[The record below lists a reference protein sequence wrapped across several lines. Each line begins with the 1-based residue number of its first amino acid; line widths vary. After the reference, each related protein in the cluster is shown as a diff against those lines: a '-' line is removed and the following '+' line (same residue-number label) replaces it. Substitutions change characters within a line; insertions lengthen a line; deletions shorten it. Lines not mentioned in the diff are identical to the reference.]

1 MEEPGEGSQGD
12 GFDQGWW
19 VFWGGEAGTSFSIK
33 ISYFLTQK
41 DGNMKFRWVCMVID
55 YSMDEKTKFIPNSS

>member
-1 MEEPGEGSQGD
+1 MSNFR
-12 GFDQGWW
+12 GFIGG
-19 VFWGGEAGTSFSIK
+19 FSGGGEAGTSFSIK